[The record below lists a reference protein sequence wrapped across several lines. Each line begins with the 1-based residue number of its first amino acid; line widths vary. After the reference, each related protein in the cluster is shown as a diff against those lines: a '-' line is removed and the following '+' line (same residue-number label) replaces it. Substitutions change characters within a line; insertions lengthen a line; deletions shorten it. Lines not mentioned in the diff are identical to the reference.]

1 MSEEDIF
8 ATFFDALVL
17 AFIDDLQKVVFAT
30 CNALGW
36 TPEVDTNKTTA
47 VDMGDVQVDSATS
60 ADAGGSRSSMHNSG
74 RGSQSSG
81 RQTSGDAD
89 GE

>member
-1 MSEEDIF
+1 M
-8 ATFFDALVL
+8 
-17 AFIDDLQKVVFAT
+17 FAT

-36 TPEVDTNKTTA
+36 TPEVDTTTTTA

-81 RQTSGDAD
+81 RQTTGDAD

>member
-1 MSEEDIF
+1 M
-8 ATFFDALVL
+8 
-17 AFIDDLQKVVFAT
+17 FAT

-60 ADAGGSRSSMHNSG
+60 ADGGGSRSSMHNSG
-74 RGSQSSG
+74 RNS
-81 RQTSGDAD
+81 TED
-89 GE
+89 

>member
-1 MSEEDIF
+1 MCIRDSF

-36 TPEVDTNKTTA
+36 TPDLEPKKETSVGVD
-47 VDMGDVQVDSATS
+47 DVQVDSATS
-60 ADAGGSRSSMHNSG
+60 ADGGGSRSSMHNSG
-74 RGSQSSG
+74 RNS
-81 RQTSGDAD
+81 TED
-89 GE
+89 

>member
-1 MSEEDIF
+1 M
-8 ATFFDALVL
+8 

-74 RGSQSSG
+74 RDSTPNSARGSCQSSG
-81 RQTSGDAD
+81 DA
-89 GE
+89 E